1 MNKILFLLLLALILE
16 SSIENEN
23 IIPKK
28 GMDIIKCIF
37 GNKKYMEDLT
47 SIIETLFSSNDTNLW
62 SMGIGKLVPI
72 FTDCVKVDL
81 FELIQKLISK

>member
-1 MNKILFLLLLALILE
+1 MNKILFLLLLSLLLE

-37 GNKKYMEDLT
+37 GNKKYVEDLT
-47 SIIETLFSSNDTNLW
+47 SIIEMLFSSNDINIW
-62 SMGIGKLVPI
+62 FMEISKLYPI
-72 FTDCVKVDL
+72 SKDCLKIDL
-81 FELIQKLISK
+81 IELIQKLISK